1 MDEAHRLGPSSR
13 RRREYDERTAGSSRV
28 FTSGA
33 GRWCC
38 GVAQAIRCAVDL
50 QGRFDEEAELDHE
63 IPLRVGIGID
73 SGESV
78 ALEDGSFRG
87 AALNV
92 AARLCARAHAGDVI
106 VTEATYR
113 LAGRLEGLTFSDRG
127 RVHLKNISDPIHILK
142 VYSEQDAPT
151 PNRLGT
157 IFARP
162 GGQLGWKLA
171 AGVMGLAALTAAGV
185 VYLTAGDGG
194 EGGNSFRVPPAAA
207 SGGTETLAADAG
219 LDAIVPAALWEDC
232 RVQSIAG
239 ADRGADGRVPAVGR
253 DARSVGDLHVPGR
266 GRRSRPP
273 MSPSY
278 AGARTSR
285 AARARATRSR
295 GAASAPG
302 CTAPTSPEGGSSATS
317 TGTTR

>member
-1 MDEAHRLGPSSR
+1 M
-13 RRREYDERTAGSSRV
+13 
-28 FTSGA
+28 
-33 GRWCC
+33 
-38 GVAQAIRCAVDL
+38 
-50 QGRFDEEAELDHE
+50 
-63 IPLRVGIGID
+63 GIGID

-151 PNRLGT
+151 PNRLGA
-157 IFARP
+157 IFAKP

-171 AGVMGLAALTAAGV
+171 VGVMGLAALTAAGV
-185 VYLTAGDGG
+185 VYLTAGDHGD
-194 EGGNSFRVPPAAA
+194 GGNSFRVPPAAA
-207 SGGTETLAADAG
+207 SGGTETLAANAG
-219 LDAIVPAALWEDC
+219 LDAIVPAALWKDC
-232 RVQSIAG
+232 RVQSIAEPT
-239 ADRGADGRVPAVGR
+239 AVETAVCLPADGMPDRWEISMYPDASSLAAAYESELRRREDVP
-253 DARSVGDLHVPGR
+253 R
-266 GRRSRPP
+266 G
-273 MSPSY
+273 
-278 AGARTSR
+278 
-285 AARARATRSR
+285 RARATRSR
-295 GAASAPG
+295 GAGSGRG
-302 CTAPTSPEGGSSATS
+302 CTAPTSPVGGSSATS